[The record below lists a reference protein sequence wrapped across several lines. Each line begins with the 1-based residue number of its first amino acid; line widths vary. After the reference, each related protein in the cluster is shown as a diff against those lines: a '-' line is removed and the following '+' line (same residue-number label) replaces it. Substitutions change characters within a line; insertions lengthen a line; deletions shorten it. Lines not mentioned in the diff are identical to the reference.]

1 MLRLEFWIEE
11 PVAACSYRIGAICQE
26 PNKPVPSEI
35 ESSGGVESQHRKS
48 EEKTQKTGKE
58 SRDKNSA
65 PGRDRKGVLSLTFS
79 FPIDFPYC
87 LFSAWRCQPDSLDYL
102 YNASFPSLFEPV

>member
-58 SRDKNSA
+58 SRDKSSESSRERQKGSFILDFQFPNRFPLLFIFCLEMSA
-65 PGRDRKGVLSLTFS
+65 RFLGLSLQRLI
-79 FPIDFPYC
+79 P
-87 LFSAWRCQPDSLDYL
+87 LFI
-102 YNASFPSLFEPV
+102 